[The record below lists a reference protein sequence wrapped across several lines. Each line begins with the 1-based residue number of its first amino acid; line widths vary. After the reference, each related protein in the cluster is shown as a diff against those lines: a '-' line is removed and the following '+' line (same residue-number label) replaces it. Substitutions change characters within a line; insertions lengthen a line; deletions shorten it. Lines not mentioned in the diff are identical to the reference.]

1 MTDKC
6 KWMEPHLEAY
16 FSESIDPPTRA
27 RLEQHVEG
35 CTDCRAELD
44 EFAQVD
50 VLVSAHFRQQVARAG
65 RTAHWPIRPLRLA
78 GAFGAVLVA
87 AAAIWI
93 SSGMSG
99 GGMPG
104 GEMSGPVIQD
114 TVGAVQQAAVSSPET
129 DAPDVNGDKAEEEL
143 DARLAKAD
151 PVLDAASDAR
161 FDAAPTMDGPAVPVT
176 RFHVQDAAGYFHT
189 LEDFSGS
196 VLVLGV
202 VDRDPAG
209 SAAFAQAYER
219 YGSDAKVRFLGVPA
233 DGIEPGPVRF
243 PTMVNRES
251 SLLETRTGE
260 FAIVAPDGTVHARG
274 LLDEETLRSTID
286 ASLQLLGAKVPGDEE

>member
-1 MTDKC
+1 MSDKC

-16 FSESIDPPTRA
+16 FSESIDPATRA

-35 CTDCRAELD
+35 CTDCRAQLD

-50 VLVSAHFRQQVARAG
+50 VLVSAHFRQQVARAE
-65 RTAHWPIRPLRLA
+65 RTVQGSIRPLRLA
-78 GAFGAVLVA
+78 GAFSALLA
-87 AAAIWI
+87 AAAALWFA
-93 SSGMSG
+93 G
-99 GGMPG
+99 G
-104 GEMSGPVIQD
+104 MSGPVTQD
-114 TVGAVQQAAVSSPET
+114 TDGAVQQAAASAPET
-129 DAPDVNGDKAEEEL
+129 DTADVNGDKAEEEP
-143 DARLAKAD
+143 DARLAKPD
-151 PVLDAASDAR
+151 PVLDAASADR
-161 FDAAPTMDGPAVPVT
+161 FDAAPTIGGPAVPVT

-209 SAAFAQAYER
+209 SAAFEQAYER
-219 YGSDAKVRFLGVPA
+219 YGSDAKIRFLGVPA

-274 LLDEETLRSTID
+274 LLEEETLRSTID

>member
-6 KWMEPHLEAY
+6 QWVEPHLEAY
-16 FSESIDPPTRA
+16 FSESIDPATRA
-27 RLEQHVEG
+27 RLEQHVER
-35 CTDCRAELD
+35 CTDCRAHLD

-50 VLVSAHFRQQVARAG
+50 ALVSAHFTQQMARAE
-65 RTAHWPIRPLRLA
+65 RTAHGPIRPMRLA
-78 GAFGAVLVA
+78 GAFATVLVA
-87 AAAIWI
+87 AAAIWFVG
-93 SSGMSG
+93 GMSG

-104 GEMSGPVIQD
+104 PATQD
-114 TVGAVQQAAVSSPET
+114 PAGVVQQAAVSVPET
-129 DAPDVNGDKAEEEL
+129 DAPDANGGKAEEEP
-143 DARLAKAD
+143 DARLAKPD
-151 PVLDAASDAR
+151 PVLDAASTAQV
-161 FDAAPTMDGPAVPVT
+161 DAAPTMAEPAVPVT

-209 SAAFAQAYER
+209 SAAFEQAYELYR
-219 YGSDAKVRFLGVPA
+219 SEANIRFLGVPA
-233 DGIEPGPVRF
+233 DGVEPGPVRF

-251 SLLETRTGE
+251 SLLETPTGE

-274 LLDEETLRSTID
+274 PLEAESLRLTID
-286 ASLQLLGAKVPGDEE
+286 ASLQLVGAKVPGDEE

>member
-1 MTDKC
+1 MSDKC

-16 FSESIDPPTRA
+16 FSESIDPATRA

-35 CTDCRAELD
+35 CTDCRAQLD

-50 VLVSAHFRQQVARAG
+50 VLVSAHFRQQVARAE
-65 RTAHWPIRPLRLA
+65 RTVQGSIRPLRLA
-78 GAFGAVLVA
+78 GAFSALLA
-87 AAAIWI
+87 AAAALWFA
-93 SSGMSG
+93 G
-99 GGMPG
+99 G
-104 GEMSGPVIQD
+104 MSGPVTQD
-114 TVGAVQQAAVSSPET
+114 TDGAVQQAAASAPEMDT
-129 DAPDVNGDKAEEEL
+129 ADVNGDKAEEEP
-143 DARLAKAD
+143 DARLAKPD
-151 PVLDAASDAR
+151 PVLDAASADR
-161 FDAAPTMDGPAVPVT
+161 FDAAPTIGGPAVPVT

-209 SAAFAQAYER
+209 SAAFEQAYER
-219 YGSDAKVRFLGVPA
+219 YGSDAKIRFLGVPA

-274 LLDEETLRSTID
+274 LLEEETLRSTID

>member
-6 KWMEPHLEAY
+6 KWMEPRLEAY
-16 FSESIDPPTRA
+16 FSERIDPATRA

-65 RTAHWPIRPLRLA
+65 RTARGPIRSLRLA
-78 GAFGAVLVA
+78 GAFAAVLIA

-93 SSGMSG
+93 SGGMSG
-99 GGMPG
+99 GGM
-104 GEMSGPVIQD
+104 SGPVTQD

-129 DAPDVNGDKAEEEL
+129 DAPDVNGDKVEEEP

-151 PVLDAASDAR
+151 PVLDAASDSR

-286 ASLQLLGAKVPGDEE
+286 ASLQLLGAKVPGDDE

>member
-16 FSESIDPPTRA
+16 FSESIDPATRA

-65 RTAHWPIRPLRLA
+65 RTARGPIRPLRLA

-87 AAAIWI
+87 AVAIWI
-93 SSGMSG
+93 SGGMSG

-104 GEMSGPVIQD
+104 PVTQD
-114 TVGAVQQAAVSSPET
+114 TVGAVQQAAVSAPEP
-129 DAPDVNGDKAEEEL
+129 DAPDVNGDKAKEEL
-143 DARLAKAD
+143 EARLAKPD

-189 LEDFSGS
+189 LEDFSGA

-209 SAAFAQAYER
+209 SAAFERAYER
-219 YGSDAKVRFLGVPA
+219 YSSDAKVRFLGVPA

>member
-16 FSESIDPPTRA
+16 FSESIDPSTRA

-35 CTDCRAELD
+35 CTDCRAQLD

-65 RTAHWPIRPLRLA
+65 RTARGPIRPLRLA
-78 GAFGAVLVA
+78 GAFAAVLVA
-87 AAAIWI
+87 AAAIWFA
-93 SSGMSG
+93 G
-99 GGMPG
+99 G
-104 GEMSGPVIQD
+104 MSGPVTQD
-114 TVGAVQQAAVSSPET
+114 TVGDVRQAAVSAPET
-129 DAPDVNGDKAEEEL
+129 DAPDVNGDKAEEEP
-143 DARLAKAD
+143 DARLAKPD
-151 PVLDAASDAR
+151 PVLDAASAAR
-161 FDAAPTMDGPAVPVT
+161 FDAAPTITGPAVPVS

-209 SAAFAQAYER
+209 SAAFEQAYER